1 MLIVFRVVLT
11 RPVITGVGGLAVAYM
26 LSRAGHRVQ
35 VLEKRRLDVP
45 SGGQRVPPN
54 CSKILR
60 QWVGEEE
67 LWKVATRCVGTPM
80 HRCRCPV
87 NGLDERRE
95 TCLPPFGIERLL
107 TSAAS
112 TCS

>member
-1 MLIVFRVVLT
+1 MTSYDDVLPCCAD
-11 RPVITGVGGLAVAYM
+11 RPAITGIGGLAVAYM
-26 LSRAGHRVQ
+26 LGRAGHRVQ
-35 VLEKRRLDVP
+35 VLEKRRMDVP

-87 NGLDERRE
+87 NPGDLASTHGRE
-95 TCLPPFGIERLL
+95 TCLPPFDIE
-107 TSAAS
+107 
-112 TCS
+112 